1 MCTRERAYCGD
12 QPTRNRPERGLGFRP
27 LSHDYRAK
35 LYPTYFSSSGYAR
48 LNAANDEGFERHGRV
63 LRQILLPHMPTSRD
77 AQILDV
83 ACGIGYAVEMLRNAG
98 YSNVRGIDVSASQ
111 VEVAAARGLPVIHAD
126 VFDYLG
132 NLDESLDAIIASDF
146 IEHLDRNEL
155 FEFLE
160 SALQSLSPGGRLIV
174 KTPNASCL
182 FGARSRYLDLTHELV
197 FTEKSLRAAFT
208 ASGLTPLVVTGE
220 RIRPFT
226 VKGWIRWLP
235 ATVVRTLWKA
245 YLIAELAEE
254 GFGIPTEFN
263 LIGVAERP
271 ATE

>member
-1 MCTRERAYCGD
+1 M
-12 QPTRNRPERGLGFRP
+12 
-27 LSHDYRAK
+27 SHDYRAK

-48 LNAANDEGFERHGRV
+48 LNTADDEGYRRHGRV
-63 LRQILLPHMPTSRD
+63 LRQILLPHMPASPD
-77 AQILDV
+77 SEILDV

-98 YSNVRGIDVSASQ
+98 YSNAHGIDVSESQ
-111 VEVAAARGLPVIHAD
+111 VEIATARGLPVVQAD
-126 VFDYLG
+126 VFEYLK
-132 NLDESLDAIIASDF
+132 DIDAPLDAIVASDF
-146 IEHLDRNEL
+146 IEHLDRDEL
-155 FEFLE
+155 FDFLE
-160 SALQSLSPGGRLIV
+160 RAWRALKPGGRLIV

-235 ATVVRTLWKA
+235 ATLVRMLWKA
-245 YLIAELAEE
+245 YLISELAEE

-271 ATE
+271 AT